1 MKIRSM
7 AAASSVAVMHA
18 QGGITEGQAFLFLR
32 ANCFFGLVALN
43 SGTAMI
49 TGLYYARKLN
59 SYQFQF
65 SFHLLP
71 LVSAKRIYYEISL

>member
-32 ANCFFGLVALN
+32 ANCFFGLVALY

-49 TGLYYARKLN
+49 TGLFMQEN
-59 SYQFQF
+59 
-65 SFHLLP
+65 
-71 LVSAKRIYYEISL
+71 